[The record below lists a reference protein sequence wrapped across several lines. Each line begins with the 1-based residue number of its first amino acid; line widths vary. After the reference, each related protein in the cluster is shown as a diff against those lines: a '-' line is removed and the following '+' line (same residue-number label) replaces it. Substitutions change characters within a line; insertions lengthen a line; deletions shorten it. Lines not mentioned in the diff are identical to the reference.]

1 MYVYIC
7 EIAEITKSLA
17 EIAKS
22 LALLNVFAPY
32 LSVMWNPICPVS
44 SYIPL
49 LDMPNRSKMVPGAD
63 LTVYLLK
70 THIYGVIEVR
80 YKGF

>member
-7 EIAEITKSLA
+7 EIA

-22 LALLNVFAPY
+22 LALLNVFAPC

-49 LDMPNRSKMVPGAD
+49 LDMPNRSKMVPDAD
-63 LTVYLLK
+63 LTIHLLK
-70 THIYGVIEVR
+70 M
-80 YKGF
+80 